1 MVMSVEQ
8 INVMQAM
15 ALVPTLKLFGMML
28 LVVVGVW
35 FGTVAVC
42 AVVEKVKNE
51 IKIKGAR

>member
-42 AVVEKVKNE
+42 AVVEKVKNK